1 MGREERA
8 LVGAELARDRAALVD
23 RIVAEV
29 YERVPAYQA
38 LHESQLTEVRAI
50 AAWLVTRSLELW
62 TAGAAGLAPEDV
74 ERLRGVGRARAADGR
89 SIDAV
94 VRAHRVGSAAAV
106 RLVAEASADRL
117 DAADVFALSELW
129 LTAID
134 QISESLSVGHTEAAR
149 LLDTDVER
157 ARRTFLDDL
166 LIGRQSSRGAVRD
179 RARILGL
186 TPPDPAV
193 LVVAEPASQP
203 SGTAPRPA
211 SGSGQGSG
219 PVTGSVA
226 GTGSGSGP
234 TVSVPG
240 AMALLDLIEPT
251 GADPLLTTR
260 AGRAVLLVAPADAAQ
275 VTAVLGGRPWRGCV
289 LAPRAL
295 TGMSAAYRL
304 ADDALETAPPHA
316 FGHEGVLGEA
326 DACVL
331 ALLNGGP
338 ATPDAVRRA
347 ALGPLLSEGNAH
359 LLETLRTY
367 FGAGAA
373 TTAADTLHVHPQ
385 TLRYRLRQVRELTGH
400 DPHRPWPRFVLETA
414 CAIAP

>member
-8 LVGAELARDRAALVD
+8 LVGAELSRDRAAVVD

-38 LHESQLTEVRAI
+38 LHESQLREVRAI
-50 AAWLVTRSLELW
+50 AGWLVTRSLELW
-62 TAGAAGLAPEDV
+62 ASGATGLAPEDV

-106 RLVAEASADRL
+106 RLVSETSAGRL
-117 DAADVFALSELW
+117 DPADVFALSELW
-129 LTAID
+129 LTAMD
-134 QISESLSVGHTEAAR
+134 QISESLSVGHAEAAR

-179 RARILGL
+179 RARILGIA
-186 TPPDPAV
+186 PPDPAV
-193 LVVAEPASQP
+193 LVVAEPAP
-203 SGTAPRPA
+203 DPAAAPADPA
-211 SGSGQGSG
+211 V
-219 PVTGSVA
+219 PVST
-226 GTGSGSGP
+226 
-234 TVSVPG
+234 
-240 AMALLDLIEPT
+240 AMALLDLVEPT

-275 VTAVLGGRPWRGCV
+275 AAAALGGRPWRGCA
-289 LAPRAL
+289 LAPRPL

-316 FGHEGVLGEA
+316 FGERGLLGEA

-331 ALLNGGP
+331 ALLHGGP
-338 ATPDAVRRA
+338 VTPDAVRRA
-347 ALGPLLSEGNAH
+347 VLGPLLADAHAH
-359 LLETLRTY
+359 LLETLRAY
-367 FGAGAA
+367 FRAGAA
-373 TTAADTLHVHPQ
+373 TTAADALHVHPQ
-385 TLRYRLRQVRELTGH
+385 TLRYRLRQVRELTGQ

-414 CAIAP
+414 CAIAR

>member
-8 LVGAELARDRAALVD
+8 LVGAELSRDRAAVVD

-38 LHESQLTEVRAI
+38 LHESQLREVRAI
-50 AAWLVTRSLELW
+50 AGWLVTRSLELW
-62 TAGAAGLAPEDV
+62 ASGSAGLAPEDV

-106 RLVAEASADRL
+106 RLVSETSAGRL

-129 LTAID
+129 LTAMD
-134 QISESLSVGHTEAAR
+134 QISESLSVGHAEAAR

-179 RARILGL
+179 RARILGIA
-186 TPPDPAV
+186 PPDPAV
-193 LVVAEPASQP
+193 LVVAEPAP
-203 SGTAPRPA
+203 DPAAAPADPA
-211 SGSGQGSG
+211 D
-219 PVTGSVA
+219 PVS
-226 GTGSGSGP
+226 
-234 TVSVPG
+234 G
-240 AMALLDLIEPT
+240 AMALLDLVEPT

-275 VTAVLGGRPWRGCV
+275 AAAALGGRPWRGCA
-289 LAPRAL
+289 LAPRPL

-316 FGHEGVLGEA
+316 FGERGLLGEA

-331 ALLNGGP
+331 ALLHGGP
-338 ATPDAVRRA
+338 TTPDAVRRA
-347 ALGPLLSEGNAH
+347 VLGPLLADAHAH
-359 LLETLRTY
+359 LLETLRAY
-367 FGAGAA
+367 FRAGAA
-373 TTAADTLHVHPQ
+373 TTAADALHVHPQ
-385 TLRYRLRQVRELTGH
+385 TLRYRLRQVRELTGQ

-414 CAIAP
+414 CAIAR